1 MRLDPIRQRRVDR
14 EGSPFFRYDVP
25 TIAANSFVIIEY
37 EDIDK
42 ATRKYFPLDFVK
54 CSNNSGADIRLELSP
69 EQEFLIPAGTII
81 SLSDRAITQLRIWN
95 LSPTRTIWS
104 KEIVL
109 VLQRLP
115 LTEDRLL
122 RRRIR

>member
-25 TIAANSFVIIEY
+25 EIAPNAFLIIEY

-42 ATRKYFPLDFVK
+42 ATRKYFPLDFIK
-54 CSNNSGADIRLELSP
+54 CANNSAANIRLELSP
-69 EQEFLIPAGTII
+69 GQEFLIPSGTII
-81 SLSDRAITQLRIWN
+81 SLSDRAITQLRVWN
-95 LSPTRTIWS
+95 LSPTVTIA
-104 KEIVL
+104 KGEIVL

-115 LTEDRLL
+115 ITEDRLL
-122 RRRIR
+122 RRRI